1 VRVAPVRQT
10 RRRDSEGC
18 VTEREPCAKSRPA
31 DRTAFTFVAAT
42 AWIQGPRIAQSSHSA
57 PGARAPTGPMPAR
70 LRDRYPP
77 AYAGSVGVRKK
88 LQSWGR
94 LMLGMPSFLKTGQI
108 GDGRE
113 AACAAHVETTAP
125 PGDLDSALAAIDTF
139 ARDQA
144 MLVNIGDE
152 KGELLDAAVR
162 RAKPAVV
169 LELGTYCGYSA
180 LRIARAA
187 PTARVYSVEFSP
199 ANAEVARRIW
209 THAGVDDRITC
220 VVGTI
225 GDGGRTLD
233 ALSHDHGFGDGAVDL
248 LFIDHD
254 KNAYLSDLRAASS
267 REDGC
272 TPVRS
277 WSPTTSGFPGPRAT
291 GDSCV
296 NRRADP
302 GALSSTKPTSSI
314 NRCCPIW
321 CWSRSTSA
329 ASDCC

>member
-1 VRVAPVRQT
+1 
-10 RRRDSEGC
+10 
-18 VTEREPCAKSRPA
+18 
-31 DRTAFTFVAAT
+31 
-42 AWIQGPRIAQSSHSA
+42 
-57 PGARAPTGPMPAR
+57 MPAR

-152 KGELLDAAVR
+152 KGELLDAAVH

-209 THAGVDDRITC
+209 THAGVADRITC

-233 ALSHDHGFGDGAVDL
+233 ALSRDHGFGDGTVDL

-254 KNAYLSDLRAASS
+254 KNAYLSDLRSIIARGWLHPGSIVVADNVRIPGAPGYRRFL
-267 REDGC
+267 REQEG
-272 TPVRS
+272 RS
-277 WSPTTSGFPGPRAT
+277 WRTVEHKTHVEYQSLLPDLVLESEYLGG
-291 GDSCV
+291 
-296 NRRADP
+296 
-302 GALSSTKPTSSI
+302 
-314 NRCCPIW
+314 
-321 CWSRSTSA
+321 
-329 ASDCC
+329 